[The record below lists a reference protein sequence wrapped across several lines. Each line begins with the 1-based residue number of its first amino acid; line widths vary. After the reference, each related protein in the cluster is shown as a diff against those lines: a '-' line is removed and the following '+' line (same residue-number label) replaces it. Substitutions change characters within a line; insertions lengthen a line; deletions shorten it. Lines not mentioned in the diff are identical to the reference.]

1 MHNNS
6 LKKKLCII
14 IYNIIILYVW
24 GMYRVPMHGPLAMVV
39 RTYVV
44 QSSTIYV
51 TAKRTAARAT
61 VAAVG
66 AGGAQPNGRATA
78 TQTVRPCVP
87 CTAPACV
94 QARLH
99 VISRPYVCFKKI
111 LFQKKFART
120 SIVGRIRVPPAGCRL
135 RTCPVKFI
143 RTVRIPRDCLR
154 C

>member
-1 MHNNS
+1 
-6 LKKKLCII
+6 
-14 IYNIIILYVW
+14 
-24 GMYRVPMHGPLAMVV
+24 MYRVPMHGPLATVV

-94 QARLH
+94 QVRLH
-99 VISRPYVCFKKI
+99 VISSPYVCFKKN
-111 LFQKKFART
+111 FART
-120 SIVGRIRVPPAGCRL
+120 SIVGRIRVAPAACRL
-135 RTCPVKFI
+135 RTCPVEFI
-143 RTVRIPRDCLR
+143 RTVRIPHDCLR
-154 C
+154 CRSDPLDCWHSFT